1 MSNKL
6 SNSQFDVVVI
16 GGGIHGAGAAQAA
29 AAAGYSVLVLEQS
42 ALAAGTSSRSSKLI
56 HGGLRYLESAQFNLV
71 RECLH
76 ERTLLLKNAP
86 DLVKL
91 KPFYIPI
98 YPETSRRPWQ
108 IRSGLALYATLAGLG
123 STARFRQIPKQEWQ
137 QLDGLEL
144 RELEKVFCYHDAQT
158 DDAALTRAVMHS
170 AQSLGAELAMP
181 AEFISALRHPNRD
194 DGYIVKY
201 RHDGREHACETS
213 LVINAA
219 GPWCN
224 EVLDRVSPTASKL
237 SVDLVQG
244 THIILDSAITQGIYY
259 VEAPQDG
266 RAVFIMPWQGKMMVG
281 TTETLYRG
289 APAGVTPLAS
299 EEEYLLDTVGHYFPA
314 CQHLNRSDI
323 LSAFAGLR
331 VLPRTTGSA
340 FSRPRDTIFHV
351 DNRDNPR
358 LVTLYGGK
366 LTAYRATAERLLQQ
380 FRDQLPKRKAV
391 ADTRTL
397 TLTPES

>member
-1 MSNKL
+1 M
-6 SNSQFDVVVI
+6 
-16 GGGIHGAGAAQAA
+16 
-29 AAAGYSVLVLEQS
+29 LVLERS

-76 ERTLLLKNAP
+76 ERALLLKNAP

-108 IRSGLALYATLAGLG
+108 VRSGLALYATLGG
-123 STARFRQIPKQEWQ
+123 MSSDARFKAVPKRDWQ
-137 QLDGLEL
+137 RLDGLEL

-158 DDAALTRAVMHS
+158 DDAALTRAVMRS

-181 AEFISALRHPNRD
+181 AEFVSALRRPSKD
-194 DGYIVKY
+194 DGYIIRY
-201 RHDGREHACETS
+201 RHNNQEHLCETD
-213 LVINAA
+213 LIINAT

-224 EVLDRVSPTASKL
+224 EVLSRISPTVNKL
-237 SVDLVQG
+237 AMELVQG
-244 THIILDSAITQGIYY
+244 THIILEGQVTQGIYY

-266 RAVFIMPWQGKMMVG
+266 RAVFVMPWQNRIMVG
-281 TTETLYRG
+281 TTETVYQG
-289 APAGVTPLAS
+289 DPAKVAPLTS
-299 EEEYLLDTVGHYFPA
+299 EEGYLCQTLGHYFPSYRHITSNDVVA
-314 CQHLNRSDI
+314 
-323 LSAFAGLR
+323 AFAGLR
-331 VLPRTTGSA
+331 VLPKSMGSA
-340 FSRPRDTIFHV
+340 FSRPRDTIFHT

-358 LVTLYGGK
+358 LITIYGGK
-366 LTAYRATAERLLQQ
+366 LTAYRATAERLLHQ
-380 FRDQLPKRKAV
+380 FKEQLPKRKAV

-397 TLTPES
+397 ALTPES

>member
-1 MSNKL
+1 MSNR
-6 SNSQFDVVVI
+6 QFDIVII

-29 AAAGYSVLVLEQS
+29 AAAGHSVLVLEQS

-76 ERTLLLKNAP
+76 ERALLLQNAP
-86 DLVKL
+86 DLVAL

-108 IRSGLALYATLAGLG
+108 IRSGLALYAALGGLG
-123 STARFRQIPKQEWQ
+123 SDARFRQIPKREWQ
-137 QLDGLEL
+137 GLDGLEL

-158 DDAALTRAVMHS
+158 DDAALTRAVMRS
-170 AQSLGAELAMP
+170 AQSLGAELAIP
-181 AEFISALRHPNRD
+181 AELISALRRPQRD

-201 RHDGREHACETS
+201 RLDGKEQICEAGF
-213 LVINAA
+213 VINAT

-224 EVLDRVSPTASKL
+224 EVLSRISPTVKKL

-244 THIILDSAITQGIYY
+244 THIILEGAVTQGIYY

-266 RAVFIMPWQGKMMVG
+266 RAVFVMPWQGKMMVG
-281 TTETLYRG
+281 TTETIYRG
-289 APAGVTPLAS
+289 NPAEVAPLIK
-299 EEEYLLDTVGHYFPA
+299 EQEYLLDTLGHYFPA
-314 CQHLNRSDI
+314 YRHLGSGQI

-331 VLPRTTGSA
+331 VLPRSTGSA

-366 LTAYRATAERLLQQ
+366 LTAYRATSERLLHQ
-380 FRDQLPKRKAV
+380 FKDQLPKRPPV

-397 TLTPES
+397 ALTPAE